1 MQISEELW
9 QEIIAETKAKLAD
22 FEANCI
28 ADGLKDRFV
37 VRVERFTD
45 RTGGEVEMLLTEQ
58 KPSMYGPP
66 HIVVRS
72 VATGE
77 MHRATRKRT
86 GKGRFQI
93 SWKSSDP
100 KSWAKLA
107 GKPAAVWVKELKLTD
122 FMVIRGVAMTG
133 VRSEVMER

>member
-22 FEANCI
+22 FEASCI

-37 VRVERFTD
+37 VRVERFTG
-45 RTGGEVEMLLTEQ
+45 RIGGEVEMLLTEQ

-72 VATGE
+72 VTTGE

-100 KSWAKLA
+100 KSW
-107 GKPAAVWVKELKLTD
+107 G
-122 FMVIRGVAMTG
+122 
-133 VRSEVMER
+133 RSTSVP